1 MANERAGEEGVCH
14 AGEATLL
21 AVQGHPR
28 VPEVEAAHHKA
39 GHVLEAVRVMAPV
52 LGGRV
57 TVAAEL
63 RLDTRPR
70 EAAATLAGAWGRP

>member
-21 AVQGHPR
+21 AVHGHPR
-28 VPEVEAAHHKA
+28 VPEVEA
-39 GHVLEAVRVMAPV
+39 GHVFEAVRVVAPV

-57 TVAAEL
+57 TV
-63 RLDTRPR
+63 
-70 EAAATLAGAWGRP
+70 EADRQETLYFNKGGKIKS

>member
-14 AGEATLL
+14 VGEATLL
-21 AVQGHPR
+21 AVHGHPR

-39 GHVLEAVRVMAPV
+39 GHVLEAVRVVGPV

-57 TVAAEL
+57 TV
-63 RLDTRPR
+63 
-70 EAAATLAGAWGRP
+70 EADRQETLYFNKGGKIKS